1 MKKSK
6 AKLNLGKN
14 TIVSL
19 EKEVQKIINGGR
31 EPLQAPTDS
40 CPGAACPSERN
51 SCNLSC
57 NGYPKCD
64 GFN

>member
-6 AKLNLGKN
+6 TTLKLGKH

-19 EKEVQKIINGGR
+19 EKQAQKMIVGGFV
-31 EPLQAPTDS
+31 APTDS

-57 NGYPKCD
+57 NGYPKCAS
-64 GFN
+64 

>member
-6 AKLNLGKN
+6 TTLKLGKN

-19 EKEVQKIINGGR
+19 EEQAQKMIIGGFA
-31 EPLQAPTDS
+31 APTDS

-57 NGYPKCD
+57 NGYPKCVS
-64 GFN
+64 

>member
-1 MKKSK
+1 MKKTK

-19 EKEVQKIINGGR
+19 EKEAQKMIKAGFA
-31 EPLQAPTDS
+31 APTDS

-57 NGYPKCD
+57 NGYPKC
-64 GFN
+64 FN

>member
-6 AKLNLGKN
+6 TRLSLGKN

-19 EKEVQKIINGGR
+19 EKKVQKMIIGGF
-31 EPLQAPTDS
+31 ESPQAPTDS

-57 NGYPKCD
+57 NGYPKCH
-64 GFN
+64 N